1 MIDIGLCYDGDDASS
16 EDQAKA
22 MEWYQTAYAQHG
34 TAVGDAALLIAMMY
48 DRQEQAEKAFEWYSK
63 GAEEGSEDAM
73 YFLAQSYE
81 YGAGV
86 QANREKAIEWYQK
99 VVDCH
104 GDEEEEA
111 KEHLQALLKEIE
123 EG

>member
-1 MIDIGLCYDGDDASS
+1 MQNTVRRRRRSSIRCCPLPDRWVPPGRGGSAGRDRSS
-16 EDQAKA
+16 ERKDQ
-22 MEWYQTAYAQHG
+22 E
-34 TAVGDAALLIAMMY
+34 
-48 DRQEQAEKAFEWYSK
+48 EKAFEWYSK
-63 GAEEGSEDAM
+63 GAEEGNENAI

>member
-1 MIDIGLCYDGDDASS
+1 
-16 EDQAKA
+16 
-22 MEWYQTAYAQHG
+22 
-34 TAVGDAALLIAMMY
+34 
-48 DRQEQAEKAFEWYSK
+48 
-63 GAEEGSEDAM
+63 M

-111 KEHLQALLKEIE
+111 EEHLQALLKEIE